1 MLNNQDFTRDRHLYI
16 GGSDIGAILGLSP
29 YRTPLEVWMDKTGR
43 STNEAN
49 NLAIRFGNF
58 AEDFV
63 ANEYALQTQ
72 SSLLHY
78 PKPIPHPKY
87 PHLVG
92 HVDRFVMPSALL
104 DQSNQYEL
112 FDEKGVCCA
121 AHLLECKTANPF
133 NQSQWGESGTN
144 QVPLPYLV
152 QCLWYLAITNLERAD
167 LAVLFSN
174 QDFRIYSIARDLEL
188 EQMMIDK
195 ALFFWNNYV
204 LSDIAP
210 PAKCEADYQHLYPIE
225 AKGKSTQADSDLFE
239 MILRLNEVQE
249 EIKTK
254 ESEVGHIKEAVMAK
268 MQDCETLSYEGITL
282 ATWKQPKASIRF
294 DSKRFSQEYPQLYSQ
309 YQNPVNTSRRLVIK
323 NPHAKNLHDT
333 QELSTNPQSIT
344 EAI

>member
-1 MLNNQDFTRDRHLYI
+1 MLNNQDFTLDRHLYI

-29 YRTPLEVWMDKTGR
+29 YRTPLEVWMNKTGR
-43 STNEAN
+43 STDEAN

-72 SSLLHY
+72 SSLVHY
-78 PKPIPHPKY
+78 PKPIPHPKH

-92 HVDRFVMPSALL
+92 HVDRFVMPSTPP
-104 DQSNQYEL
+104 DQSNQKEL
-112 FDEKGVCCA
+112 FDGKGTCCA

-152 QCLWYLAITNLERAD
+152 QCLWYLAITNLERTD

-174 QDFRIYSIARDLEL
+174 QDFRIYTITRDLEL

-210 PAKCEADYQHLYPIE
+210 PAKCETDYQHLYPIE
-225 AKGKSTQADSDLFE
+225 VKGKSIQADNDLFE

-249 EIKTK
+249 EMKTK
-254 ESEVGHIKEAVMAK
+254 ELEVGHIKEVVMAK
-268 MQDCETLSYEGITL
+268 C
-282 ATWKQPKASIRF
+282 
-294 DSKRFSQEYPQLYSQ
+294 
-309 YQNPVNTSRRLVIK
+309 K
-323 NPHAKNLHDT
+323 NAK
-333 QELSTNPQSIT
+333 P
-344 EAI
+344 